1 MTAPAVRRFPRER
14 CQDNENIYSICYV
27 TVTAESAPPRR
38 PAPAITEDNLFYW
51 EAARDG
57 RLVAQRCGSCGRLR
71 HPPRTACPHCQS
83 LDFEIAELSGD
94 GEIYSYALL
103 WHPRSPQFSYP
114 VIAIL
119 VDLAEGIRVVSNLVG
134 AEPRDVRIGL
144 PVRVEFERCE
154 GELAVPVFRPRTE
167 A

>member
-1 MTAPAVRRFPRER
+1 VTAIHETAPAL
-14 CQDNENIYSICYV
+14 
-27 TVTAESAPPRR
+27 R

-71 HPPRTACPHCQS
+71 HPPRTACPVCQS
-83 LDFEIAELSGD
+83 LDVEVAELSGQ

-103 WHPRSPQFSYP
+103 WHPRSPRFSYP

-119 VDLAEGIRVVSNLVG
+119 VDLAEGIRIVSNLVG
-134 AEPRDVRIGL
+134 ATPGDVRIGL
-144 PVRVEFERCE
+144 PVTVDFERCE
-154 GELAVPVFRPRTE
+154 GDLAVPVFRPRTV
-167 A
+167 AA

>member
-1 MTAPAVRRFPRER
+1 
-14 CQDNENIYSICYV
+14 
-27 TVTAESAPPRR
+27 VTATDETATDESATDESAPPPH
-38 PAPAITEDNLFYW
+38 PAPAITEDNQFYW

-71 HPPRTACPHCQS
+71 HPPRTACPRCQS
-83 LDFEIAELSGD
+83 LDTEIAELSGD

-103 WHPRSPQFSYP
+103 WHPRSPRFDYP

-134 AEPRDVRIGL
+134 AEPGDVRIGL
-144 PVRVEFERCE
+144 PVTVEFQPCE
-154 GELAVPVFRPRTE
+154 GELAVPVFRPRT
-167 A
+167 AAA

>member
-1 MTAPAVRRFPRER
+1 
-14 CQDNENIYSICYV
+14 
-27 TVTAESAPPRR
+27 VTATDGSAPPLR

-57 RLVAQRCGSCGRLR
+57 RVVAQRCGSCRRLR

-83 LDFEIAELSGD
+83 LDTEIAELSGD

-103 WHPRSPQFSYP
+103 WHPRSPRFSYP

-119 VDLAEGIRVVSNLVG
+119 VDLAEGVRVVSNLVD
-134 AEPRDVRIGL
+134 AEPCDVRIGL
-144 PVRVEFERCE
+144 PVTVEFQACE

-167 A
+167 EA